1 VKVEACEQASMLKYT
16 QCVTRWDDAA
26 GQGVPLKKLL
36 LDTGDRELFE
46 ASPFDRIWG
55 IGVKADIA
63 QMSSTSRARWGQN
76 LLGQCLMKTRER
88 IRAQDVAR
96 LS

>member
-1 VKVEACEQASMLKYT
+1 MLKYT

-36 LDTGDRELFE
+36 LDTGGRELCE

-63 QMSSTSRARWGQN
+63 QQNGTSRRTWRQN
-76 LLGQCLMKTRER
+76 LLGQCLMKTREK
-88 IRAQDVAR
+88 IRAQEATEGN
-96 LS
+96 S